1 MSEWSNESG
10 IVNYRVAANRFLHH
24 MVRYLVG
31 TMVEV
36 TRKKMTKLEFEEILN
51 NPQENVQIYKAPA
64 QGLFLEKVEYNGA
77 DNF

>member
-1 MSEWSNESG
+1 
-10 IVNYRVAANRFLHH
+10 

-64 QGLFLEKVEYNGA
+64 QGLFLEKVEYDGA
-77 DNF
+77 DIF